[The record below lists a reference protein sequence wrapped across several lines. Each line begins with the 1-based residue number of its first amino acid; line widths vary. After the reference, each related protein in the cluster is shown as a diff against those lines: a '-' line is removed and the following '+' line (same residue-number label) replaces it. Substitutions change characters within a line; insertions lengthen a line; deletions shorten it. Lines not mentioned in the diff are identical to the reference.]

1 MVAVSSDARQRCQIE
16 LHGHENVTR
25 MMRGKLVVLVAVD
38 GWKLKKIYDEQNLAS
53 VMAGNWYNHGE
64 MRRWFCSSS
73 RLRSSTFWLF
83 SGSEDDA
90 RMTNSSRASDWYP
103 YLMVRCLESQIA
115 VGPVLPIRF
124 GLSWLSLASLYVSLS
139 FFLFLLLSFSIYS
152 NKYLFFFLQA

>member
-1 MVAVSSDARQRCQIE
+1 
-16 LHGHENVTR
+16 
-25 MMRGKLVVLVAVD
+25 
-38 GWKLKKIYDEQNLAS
+38 
-53 VMAGNWYNHGE
+53 MAGNWYNHGE

-152 NKYLFFFLQA
+152 NKYLFFFTSIIQIKIMTNLSVVIRTTAQVIRSCLYYLDFVPWLV